1 MHLSTQFFLD
11 YARFM
16 RAFER
21 KSYPL
26 KSSAN
31 ALPDYRITL
40 AISAAYFV
48 LIVGVWPGVKFL
60 SIRVTRPATQ
70 ST

>member
-1 MHLSTQFFLD
+1 LHVSTQLFLD
-11 YARFM
+11 YARIM

-26 KSSAN
+26 KISAST
-31 ALPDYRITL
+31 LQGYWITL
-40 AISAAYFV
+40 GIIAAYFV
-48 LIVGVWPGVKFL
+48 LIVAAWLGIKLL

>member
-1 MHLSTQFFLD
+1 
-11 YARFM
+11 M

-26 KSSAN
+26 KISAST
-31 ALPDYRITL
+31 LQGCWITL
-40 AISAAYFV
+40 GIIAAYFLL
-48 LIVGVWPGVKFL
+48 LIGVWLGIKL
-60 SIRVTRPATQ
+60 LGIRLVQPITQ

>member
-1 MHLSTQFFLD
+1 
-11 YARFM
+11 M

-26 KSSAN
+26 KISAN
-31 ALPDYRITL
+31 TLPGYRITA
-40 AISAAYFV
+40 AIKAAYFV
-48 LIVGVWPGVKFL
+48 LLVGVWRGIKFL